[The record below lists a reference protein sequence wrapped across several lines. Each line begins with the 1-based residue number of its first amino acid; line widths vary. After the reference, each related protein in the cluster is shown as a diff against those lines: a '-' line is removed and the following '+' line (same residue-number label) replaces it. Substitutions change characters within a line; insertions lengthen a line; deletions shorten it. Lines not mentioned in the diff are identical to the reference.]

1 MLSSISAAPTLNG
14 GGGHRIRND
23 QLLTGIGREDTRRRV
38 LHLRDWRKR
47 GNNDE
52 VVVVNKSEDWINREK
67 RVRGGGQEDR
77 TTVSAKE
84 VNKNHENTSKPLPQD
99 EGLRDQPMMK
109 HMRDWRNE
117 EEFVHQELPEQQQ
130 LQTYGRA
137 AAHRQS
143 QQYSYGSMLHLE
155 EVNNPPLSYPH
166 PPNLE
171 NELEESP
178 PNQMDKGGGGG

>member
-1 MLSSISAAPTLNG
+1 MLSSISTAPTLNG

-23 QLLTGIGREDTRRRV
+23 QLLTGIGREVTRRRV

-47 GNNDE
+47 GNDDE
-52 VVVVNKSEDWINREK
+52 VVVDKSEEWINQGK

-77 TTVSAKE
+77 TDVSAKE
-84 VNKNHENTSKPLPQD
+84 WNKNNENIAKPLPQD

-117 EEFVHQELPEQQQ
+117 DKFVHQELPEQQQ
-130 LQTYGRA
+130 LQAYGRA

-143 QQYSYGSMLHLE
+143 QQHSYGAMLHPE
-155 EVNNPPLSYPH
+155 EVNNPPLSYSH
-166 PPNLE
+166 PPALE

-178 PNQMDKGGGGG
+178 SNQMDKGGGGG